1 LVGAALLLVG
11 LVIVS
16 YQWQSAREAR
26 DTYHRL
32 ADSLQVAVDSLDVEY
47 ARVKAELPPFEP
59 DDERN
64 FWYWYAQQAQ
74 ANQWMLLSEWEL
86 THLKEAGL
94 RDPVNQLRNDLVA
107 HPELIQ
113 IQGVMGGTMRFYAP
127 E

>member
-1 LVGAALLLVG
+1 M
-11 LVIVS
+11 
-16 YQWQSAREAR
+16 
-26 DTYHRL
+26 
-32 ADSLQVAVDSLDVEY
+32 
-47 ARVKAELPPFEP
+47 KAELPPFEP

-64 FWYWYAQQAQ
+64 FWYEYAQQAQ
-74 ANQWMLLSEWEL
+74 ANQWMLLSDWEL

-127 E
+127 EIALLNTRWVFARFDDGHIVGSCLLEYHVAPDGTIQWKVLETTGDSE